1 MFCFCLS
8 MLFIYS
14 AAEEDS
20 DDMFKPPKM
29 DDDDFS
35 PFGGKGGLFSGGRG
49 LFDDDDEVCEQFS
62 ELFLLHSSSASHKVL
77 YYVVS
82 LRVIF
87 SLRRPNRLCQMRET
101 FRMRA

>member
-1 MFCFCLS
+1 MP
-8 MLFIYS
+8 FIYT

-20 DDMFKPPKM
+20 DDMFKPPRM

-62 ELFLLHSSSASHKVL
+62 ELFLFLIHSSSASLKGL
-77 YYVVS
+77 YYVMS
-82 LRVIF
+82 PRVIF
-87 SLRRPNRLCQMRET
+87 SLRRPNLPCQMRET

>member
-1 MFCFCLS
+1 

-49 LFDDDDEVCEQFS
+49 LFDDDDEVHEQFL
-62 ELFLLHSSSASHKVL
+62 ELFLIHLSSASLKVL
-77 YYVVS
+77 YYVMS
-82 LRVIF
+82 LRGIC
-87 SLRRPNRLCQMRET
+87 SLRRPNRLCHTRET